1 VKFKFD
7 ENLGRAAA
15 TVLLDAGF
23 DVVTVPEQRL
33 ERASDHD
40 VIECCVGEER
50 CLVTMDAEF
59 ANPLL
64 FPPRRYRGIVLLRL
78 PARVTSELID
88 ETPRSTRS
96 GATRTTDATWP
107 SSASTCVGRSHGSP
121 RRDRRF

>member
-64 FPPRRYRGIVLLRL
+64 FPPRRYRGHCSI
-78 PARVTSELID
+78 AAS
-88 ETPRSTRS
+88 RS
-96 GATRTTDATWP
+96 GDERID
-107 SSASTCVGRSHGSP
+107 
-121 RRDRRF
+121 RRDPQIYAFRRYQDHRRYLALEREYVRRTLARLSPP